1 MRRTLEATVFATFL
15 LASGSSFA
23 SAQESASAQEEDRKL
38 FLVYS
43 ADERNELHP
52 CG

>member
-1 MRRTLEATVFATFL
+1 MRRTLEATVFATLMLF
-15 LASGSSFA
+15 SGS
-23 SAQESASAQEEDRKL
+23 SASAQQEDRKL